1 MRISTGR
8 PAFFAALLALMVAA
22 TALVQVPAGSVD
34 VMARYLPTGPLLV
47 LESKDLGRLVG
58 DWNTSREKR
67 FWLESDNYQVF
78 SRSKLLLRLKE
89 VQGEFG
95 EAAGFTPEM
104 SLVES
109 IAGRESVLGLYDT
122 GRLEFLYITR
132 LASARVVENLLWQQH
147 ANFESRIVAG
157 RPFYIRTDP
166 KSGRV
171 VAFAA
176 TDEHLV
182 LATTENLI
190 AKALTLMSEPGGSS
204 VAGEPWYAD
213 SVAAQQERGDLR
225 LVLDLEALVRTPH
238 FRSYWIQHNVD
249 ELKQY
254 RAGVADVHRSPTRV
268 REERVFLRHDAEEG
282 GGEEESA
289 EPGSGAQPVSDDDL
303 ASVLRLVPE
312 DAGFYRAWA
321 GPDGDETI
329 ALLERK
335 VLAPYAGEAPPATTA
350 PRVYLRAQRVGTE
363 GALEMRIDQP
373 PPALSSER
381 FSRGALRKLLNQ
393 TGVSGLLHLQTSRDL
408 SGVFVGN
415 RSAVVLLGATEWDAA
430 AARDALRSSV
440 EALWTTSRLGAQWVE
455 YGGVERGGPEATYHQ
470 LDGLTPLMVAVRG
483 RLLVVSNATEL
494 LEGVLS
500 RMSEPVPEIAGI
512 YAASLRHGAERE
524 AYVKLMGH
532 LDYAG
537 ASRYGFTGKRPPR
550 FFSENVASLSQTLSR
565 VGIVSVVT
573 RNSGPSVSQSVTYEL
588 SR

>member
-95 EAAGFTPEM
+95 EAAGFTPEI

-132 LASARVVENLLWQQH
+132 LTSARAVENLLWQRR

-157 RPFYIRTDP
+157 RPFHIRTDP

-176 TDEHLV
+176 TEEYLM

-204 VAGEPWYAD
+204 VAVEPWYAD
-213 SVAAQQERGDLR
+213 SIAAQQERGDLR
-225 LVLDLEALVRTPH
+225 LVFDLEALVRTPH

-249 ELKQY
+249 ELRQY

-268 REERVFLRHDAEEG
+268 REERVFLRHDVEEG
-282 GGEEESA
+282 SGEEERA
-289 EPGSGAQPVSDDDL
+289 EQGSGAEAVSDSDL
-303 ASVLRLVPE
+303 ASVLPLVPE
-312 DAGFYRAWA
+312 DAGFYRAWVDPA
-321 GPDGDETI
+321 NSQTI

-335 VLAPYAGEAPPATTA
+335 VLAPYAGAAPPATTA
-350 PRVYLRAQRVGTE
+350 PRVNLRAQRVGFE
-363 GALEMRIDQP
+363 GALETRIDQP
-373 PPALSSER
+373 PPTLSRET
-381 FSRGALRKLLNQ
+381 FSRDALRELLNQ
-393 TGVSGLLHLQTSRDL
+393 TGVNGLLHLQTSLDL

-415 RSAVVLLGATEWDAA
+415 RSAVVLLGAAEWDGG
-430 AARDALRSSV
+430 AARNVLRSSV

-455 YGGVERGGPEATYHQ
+455 RGEAEAAYHQ

-483 RLLVVSNATEL
+483 RLLVVSNATAL

-500 RMSEPVPEIAGI
+500 RMSEPVPEIVGV

-524 AYVKLMGH
+524 PYVKLMGH

-537 ASRYGFTGKRPPR
+537 ASRYGFTGKRPPH

-573 RNSGPSVSQSVTYEL
+573 RDSGPLVSQTVTYEL

>member
-95 EAAGFTPEM
+95 EAAGFTPEI

-132 LASARVVENLLWQQH
+132 LTSARAVENLLWQRR

-157 RPFYIRTDP
+157 RPFHIRTDP

-176 TDEHLV
+176 TEEYLM

-204 VAGEPWYAD
+204 VAVEPWYAD
-213 SVAAQQERGDLR
+213 SIAAQQERGDLR
-225 LVLDLEALVRTPH
+225 LVFDLEALVRTPH

-249 ELKQY
+249 ELRQY

-268 REERVFLRHDAEEG
+268 REERVFLRHDVEEG
-282 GGEEESA
+282 SGEEERA
-289 EPGSGAQPVSDDDL
+289 EQGSGAEAVSDSDL
-303 ASVLRLVPE
+303 ASVLPLVPE
-312 DAGFYRAWA
+312 DAGFYRAWVDPA
-321 GPDGDETI
+321 NSQTI

-335 VLAPYAGEAPPATTA
+335 VLAPYAGAAPPATTA
-350 PRVYLRAQRVGTE
+350 PRVNRRAQRVGFE
-363 GALEMRIDQP
+363 GALETRIDQP
-373 PPALSSER
+373 PPTLSRET
-381 FSRGALRKLLNQ
+381 FSRDALRELLNQ
-393 TGVSGLLHLQTSRDL
+393 TGVNGLLHLQTSLDL

-415 RSAVVLLGATEWDAA
+415 RSAVVLLGAAEWDAG
-430 AARDALRSSV
+430 AARNVLRSSV

-455 YGGVERGGPEATYHQ
+455 RGEAEAAYHQ

-483 RLLVVSNATEL
+483 RLLVVSNATAL

-500 RMSEPVPEIAGI
+500 RMSEPVPEIVGV

-524 AYVKLMGH
+524 PYVKLMGH

-537 ASRYGFTGKRPPR
+537 ASRYGFTGKRPPH

-573 RNSGPSVSQSVTYEL
+573 RDSGPLVSQTVTYEL

>member
-8 PAFFAALLALMVAA
+8 PAFFAALLALLVAA

-132 LASARVVENLLWQQH
+132 LASARAVENLLWQQR

-176 TDEHLV
+176 TDEHLL

-204 VAGEPWYAD
+204 VVGEPWYAD

-282 GGEEESA
+282 SGEEESA
-289 EPGSGAQPVSDDDL
+289 EQGSGAEAVSDTDL

-312 DAGFYRAWA
+312 DAGFYRAWVHPA
-321 GPDGDETI
+321 NSQAI

-335 VLAPYAGEAPPATTA
+335 VLAPYAGAAPPATTA
-350 PRVYLRAQRVGTE
+350 PRVNLRAQRVGFE
-363 GALEMRIDQP
+363 GALETRIDQP
-373 PPALSSER
+373 PPTLSRER
-381 FSRGALRKLLNQ
+381 FSRDALRELLNQ
-393 TGVSGLLHLQTSRDL
+393 TGVNGLLHLQTSLDL

-415 RSAVVLLGATEWDAA
+415 RSAVVLLGAAEWDAG
-430 AARDALRSSV
+430 AARNVLRSSV

-455 YGGVERGGPEATYHQ
+455 RGEAEAAYHQ
-470 LDGLTPLMVAVRG
+470 LDGLTPLMIAVRG
-483 RLLVVSNATEL
+483 RLLVVSNAAAL

-500 RMSEPVPEIAGI
+500 RMSEPVREIVGV

-524 AYVKLMGH
+524 PYVKLMGH

-537 ASRYGFTGKRPPR
+537 ASRYGFTGKRPPH
-550 FFSENVASLSQTLSR
+550 FFSENVASLSRTLSR

-573 RNSGPSVSQSVTYEL
+573 RDSGPSVSQTVTYQL

>member
-1 MRISTGR
+1 MKISTGR

-22 TALVQVPAGSVD
+22 TALVQAPPGSVD
-34 VMARYLPTGPLLV
+34 VLARYLPPGPLLV

-132 LASARVVENLLWQQH
+132 LTSARAVENLLWQQR

-176 TDEHLV
+176 TDEHLL

-204 VAGEPWYAD
+204 VAVEPWYAD
-213 SVAAQQERGDLR
+213 SIAAQQERGDLR
-225 LVLDLEALVRTPH
+225 LVFDLEALVRTPH

-249 ELKQY
+249 ELRQY

-268 REERVFLRHDAEEG
+268 REERVFLRHDVEEG
-282 GGEEESA
+282 SGEGERA
-289 EPGSGAQPVSDDDL
+289 EQGNGAEAVSDTDL

-312 DAGFYRAWA
+312 DAGFYRAWVHPA
-321 GPDGDETI
+321 NSQAI

-335 VLAPYAGEAPPATTA
+335 VLAPYAGAAPPATTA
-350 PRVYLRAQRVGTE
+350 PRVNLRAQRVGFE
-363 GALEMRIDQP
+363 GALETRIDQP
-373 PPALSSER
+373 PPTLSRER
-381 FSRGALRKLLNQ
+381 FSRDALRELLNQ
-393 TGVSGLLHLQTSRDL
+393 TGVDGLLHVQTSRDL
-408 SGVFVGN
+408 SGVFVDN
-415 RSAVVLLGATEWDAA
+415 RSAAVLLGAAEWDAG
-430 AARDALRSSV
+430 AARNALRSSV

-455 YGGVERGGPEATYHQ
+455 RGEAEAAYHQ

-483 RLLVVSNATEL
+483 RLLVVSNATAL

-500 RMSEPVPEIAGI
+500 RMSEPVPEIVGV

-524 AYVKLMGH
+524 PYVKLMGH

-537 ASRYGFTGKRPPR
+537 ASRYGFTGKRPPH

-573 RNSGPSVSQSVTYEL
+573 RDSGPLVSQTVTYEL

>member
-1 MRISTGR
+1 MKISTGR

-22 TALVQVPAGSVD
+22 TALVQAPPGSVD
-34 VMARYLPTGPLLV
+34 VLARYLPPGPLLV

-132 LASARVVENLLWQQH
+132 LTSARAVENLLWQQR

-176 TDEHLV
+176 TDEHLL

-204 VAGEPWYAD
+204 VAVEPWYAD
-213 SVAAQQERGDLR
+213 SIAAQQERGDLR
-225 LVLDLEALVRTPH
+225 LVFDLEALVRTPH

-249 ELKQY
+249 ELRQY

-268 REERVFLRHDAEEG
+268 REERVFLRHDVEEG
-282 GGEEESA
+282 SGEGERA
-289 EPGSGAQPVSDDDL
+289 EQGNGAEAVSDTDL

-312 DAGFYRAWA
+312 DAGFYRAWVHPA
-321 GPDGDETI
+321 NSQAI

-335 VLAPYAGEAPPATTA
+335 VLAPYAGAAPPATTA
-350 PRVYLRAQRVGTE
+350 PRVNLRAQRVGFE
-363 GALEMRIDQP
+363 GALETRIDQP
-373 PPALSSER
+373 PPTLSRER
-381 FSRGALRKLLNQ
+381 FSRDALRELLNQ
-393 TGVSGLLHLQTSRDL
+393 TGVDGLLHVQTSRDL
-408 SGVFVGN
+408 SGVFVDN
-415 RSAVVLLGATEWDAA
+415 RSAAVLLGAAEWDAG
-430 AARDALRSSV
+430 AARNALRSSV

-455 YGGVERGGPEATYHQ
+455 RGEAEAAYHQ

-483 RLLVVSNATEL
+483 RLLVVSNATAL

-500 RMSEPVPEIAGI
+500 RMSEPVPKIVGV

-524 AYVKLMGH
+524 PYVKLMGH

-537 ASRYGFTGKRPPR
+537 ASRYGFTGKRPPH

-573 RNSGPSVSQSVTYEL
+573 RDSGPLVSQTVTYEL

>member
-1 MRISTGR
+1 MKISTGR

-22 TALVQVPAGSVD
+22 TALVQAPPGSVD
-34 VMARYLPTGPLLV
+34 VLARYLPPGPLLV

-132 LASARVVENLLWQQH
+132 LTSARAVENLLWQQR

-176 TDEHLV
+176 TDEHLL

-204 VAGEPWYAD
+204 VAVEPWYAD
-213 SVAAQQERGDLR
+213 SIAAQQERGDLR
-225 LVLDLEALVRTPH
+225 LVFDLEALVRTPH

-249 ELKQY
+249 ELRQY

-268 REERVFLRHDAEEG
+268 REERVFLRHDVEEG
-282 GGEEESA
+282 SGEGERA
-289 EPGSGAQPVSDDDL
+289 EQGNGAEAVSDTDL

-312 DAGFYRAWA
+312 DAGFYRAWVHPA
-321 GPDGDETI
+321 NSQAI

-335 VLAPYAGEAPPATTA
+335 VLAPYAGAAPPATTA
-350 PRVYLRAQRVGTE
+350 PRVNLRAQRVGFE
-363 GALEMRIDQP
+363 GALETRIDQP
-373 PPALSSER
+373 PPTLSRER
-381 FSRGALRKLLNQ
+381 FSRDALRELLNQ
-393 TGVSGLLHLQTSRDL
+393 TGVDGLLHVQTSRDL
-408 SGVFVGN
+408 SGVFVDN
-415 RSAVVLLGATEWDAA
+415 RSAAVLLGAAEWDAG
-430 AARDALRSSV
+430 AARNALRSSV

-455 YGGVERGGPEATYHQ
+455 RGEAEAAYHQ

-483 RLLVVSNATEL
+483 RLLVVSNATAL

-500 RMSEPVPEIAGI
+500 RMSEPVPKIVGV

-524 AYVKLMGH
+524 PYVKLMGH

-537 ASRYGFTGKRPPR
+537 ASRYGFTGKRPPH

-565 VGIVSVVT
+565 VGVVSVVT
-573 RNSGPSVSQSVTYEL
+573 RDSGPSVSQTVTYEL

>member
-1 MRISTGR
+1 MKISTGR

-22 TALVQVPAGSVD
+22 TALVQAPPGSVD
-34 VMARYLPTGPLLV
+34 VLARYLPPGPLLV

-132 LASARVVENLLWQQH
+132 LTSARAVENLLWQQR

-176 TDEHLV
+176 TDEHLL

-204 VAGEPWYAD
+204 VAVEPWYAD
-213 SVAAQQERGDLR
+213 SIAAQQERGDLR
-225 LVLDLEALVRTPH
+225 LVFDLEALVRTPH

-249 ELKQY
+249 ELRQY

-268 REERVFLRHDAEEG
+268 REERVFLRHDVEEG
-282 GGEEESA
+282 SGEGERA
-289 EPGSGAQPVSDDDL
+289 EQGNGAEAVSDTDL

-312 DAGFYRAWA
+312 DAGFYRAWVHPA
-321 GPDGDETI
+321 NSQAI

-335 VLAPYAGEAPPATTA
+335 VLAPYAGAAPPATTA
-350 PRVYLRAQRVGTE
+350 PRVNLRAQRVGFE
-363 GALEMRIDQP
+363 GALETRIDQP
-373 PPALSSER
+373 PPTLSRER
-381 FSRGALRKLLNQ
+381 FSRDALRELLNQ
-393 TGVSGLLHLQTSRDL
+393 TGVDGLLHVQTSRDL
-408 SGVFVGN
+408 SGVFVDN
-415 RSAVVLLGATEWDAA
+415 RSAAVLLGAAEWDAG
-430 AARDALRSSV
+430 AARNALRSSV

-455 YGGVERGGPEATYHQ
+455 RGEAEAAYHQ

-483 RLLVVSNATEL
+483 RLLVVSNATAL

-500 RMSEPVPEIAGI
+500 RMSEPVPEIVGV

-524 AYVKLMGH
+524 PYVKLMGH

-537 ASRYGFTGKRPPR
+537 ASRYGFTGKRPPH

-565 VGIVSVVT
+565 VGVVSVVT
-573 RNSGPSVSQSVTYEL
+573 RDSGPSVSQTVTYEL

>member
-8 PAFFAALLALMVAA
+8 PPFFAALLALMVAA
-22 TALVQVPAGSVD
+22 TALVQAPPGSVD
-34 VMARYLPTGPLLV
+34 ALARYLPPGPLLV
-47 LESKDLGRLVG
+47 LESEDLGRLVG

-67 FWLESDNYQVF
+67 LWLGSDNYQVF

-89 VQGEFG
+89 AQTEFG
-95 EAAGFTPEM
+95 EATGFTPEM

-109 IAGRESVLGLYDT
+109 VAGRESALGLYDI
-122 GRLEFLYITR
+122 GRLEFLYVTR
-132 LASARVVENLLWQQH
+132 LPSARAVENLLWQQR

-176 TDEHLV
+176 TDEHLL

-204 VAGEPWYAD
+204 VAVEPWYAD
-213 SVAAQQERGDLR
+213 SVAAQQEHGDLR
-225 LVLDLEALVRTPH
+225 LVLDIEALVRTPH

-249 ELKQY
+249 ELRQY

-268 REERVFLRHDAEEG
+268 REERVFLRHDLEEG
-282 GGEEESA
+282 SGEGERA
-289 EPGSGAQPVSDDDL
+289 EQRSGAEAVSDTDL

-312 DAGFYRAWA
+312 DAGFYRAWVHPA
-321 GPDGDETI
+321 NSQAI

-335 VLAPYAGEAPPATTA
+335 VLAPYAGAAPPATTA
-350 PRVYLRAQRVGTE
+350 PRVNLRAQRVGFE
-363 GALEMRIDQP
+363 GALETRIDQP
-373 PPALSSER
+373 PPTLSRER
-381 FSRGALRKLLNQ
+381 FSPDALRELVNQ
-393 TGVSGLLHLQTSRDL
+393 TGVNGLLHVQTSRDL

-415 RSAVVLLGATEWDAA
+415 RSAVVLLGATEWDAGT
-430 AARDALRSSV
+430 ARNVLRSSV

-455 YGGVERGGPEATYHQ
+455 RGGDEAAYHQ

-483 RLLVVSNATEL
+483 RHLVVSNATVL

-500 RMSEPVPEIAGI
+500 RMSEPVPEIAGV
-512 YAASLRHGAERE
+512 YAASLRHGDARE
-524 AYVKLMGH
+524 PYVKLMGH

-537 ASRYGFTGKRPPR
+537 ARRYGFAGKRPPH
-550 FFSENVASLSQTLSR
+550 FFSENVASLSRTLSR
-565 VGIVSVVT
+565 VGVVSVVT
-573 RNSGPSVSQSVTYEL
+573 RDSGPSVSQTVTYEL